1 MLSLVAEGGIPAEVV
16 QLNVHGGG
24 DAIAIDAEQVP
35 PCFGIVAAKA
45 CGVLPVR
52 REDVRPDVAG
62 VVLQFRYGGVQ
73 VHTIRVTEQAM
84 VTQSF
89 CTRTCCDVFHVT
101 IRLLHLLPVFLQRQG
116 DERRGILKAVWI
128 SGSPAPNSRA
138 AFGRKAETVSRK
150 RSIPGAFT
158 ILSLYTW
165 FFVLRSTFL

>member
-1 MLSLVAEGGIPAEVV
+1 MGMLSLVAEGGIPAEVV

-73 VHTIRVTEQAM
+73 VHTIRVTEQAV
-84 VTQSF
+84 VTQ
-89 CTRTCCDVFHVT
+89 
-101 IRLLHLLPVFLQRQG
+101 P
-116 DERRGILKAVWI
+116 
-128 SGSPAPNSRA
+128 
-138 AFGRKAETVSRK
+138 
-150 RSIPGAFT
+150 
-158 ILSLYTW
+158 
-165 FFVLRSTFL
+165 LRSWTGGNVLHVAV

>member
-1 MLSLVAEGGIPAEVV
+1 MGMLSLVAEGSIPAEVV

-101 IRLLHLLPVFLQRQG
+101 IRLLHLLPVFLQRQR
-116 DERRGILKAVWI
+116 DE
-128 SGSPAPNSRA
+128 
-138 AFGRKAETVSRK
+138 
-150 RSIPGAFT
+150 
-158 ILSLYTW
+158 
-165 FFVLRSTFL
+165 

>member
-1 MLSLVAEGGIPAEVV
+1 MGMLSLVAEGGIPAEVV

-101 IRLLHLLPVFLQRQG
+101 IRLLHLLPVFLQGQG
-116 DERRGILKAVWI
+116 DE
-128 SGSPAPNSRA
+128 
-138 AFGRKAETVSRK
+138 
-150 RSIPGAFT
+150 PG
-158 ILSLYTW
+158 W
-165 FFVLRSTFL
+165 VDGHPG